1 MPTKLPNET
10 PLREPGSME
19 LDPSGEGVAIEETR
33 RLIASSKV
41 EGTPVF
47 NRSGEQLGTVYNF
60 MVDKISGHVAY
71 VVMSFGGFLGIGE
84 SYHPLPWRA
93 LTYDTQLGGYVVDI
107 DKDRLAD
114 APRYGVD
121 EDPFRDDEYG
131 ARVDAYYRITPT
143 S

>member
-1 MPTKLPNET
+1 MPTRLPNET
-10 PLREPGSME
+10 SLRTPGSME
-19 LDPSGEGVAIEETR
+19 LDPSSQGVAIEETR

-47 NRSGEQLGTVYNF
+47 NRAGEPLGTVYNF
-60 MVDKISGHVAY
+60 MVDKISGQVAY

-93 LTYDTQLGGYVVDI
+93 LNYDTGLGGYVVDI

-114 APRYGVD
+114 APRYGAG